1 MVRPSQ
7 RLYPAREV
15 KPARP
20 AATLLLLRDAPDGP
34 EVLMTRRADAANFA
48 AGAYVFPGGALD
60 AADAGAHGITR
71 HRAGQ
76 GGLALTQAVAAIR
89 ECFEEMGVLL
99 AWRPDGTPADASDV
113 AALDR
118 VPPPG
123 QSFASQCAARGL
135 TLAADGLRH
144 FARWIADPNNPK
156 RFDTAFFVARMPG
169 GQEPVA
175 DDREQFEPVWVRPA
189 EALARHRAGRFFMI
203 FPTIR
208 TLELLAAHASVDE
221 VLAACAAESPLW
233 HNETRSATRAGEV
246 VRLTSQDEGYGEVA
260 LIAPNGEAVPP
271 LEFPVG
277 QPVPLMK
284 GVARRTAPDGTHTY
298 EVEAGLARPVDLG
311 GTAALLLEDD
321 GVLITGPGVEPDAQ
335 LLALCRERGIE
346 FVLPGRGH
354 VRLVG
359 ERVDGVG

>member
-20 AATLLLLRDAPDGP
+20 AATMLLLRDSPEGP

-60 AADAGAHGITR
+60 AADVGAHAIAR
-71 HRAGQ
+71 HRPGQ
-76 GGLALTQAVAAIR
+76 HGLALTQAVAAIR

-99 AWRPDGTPADASDV
+99 AYRADGAVADAADV
-113 AALDR
+113 ALLDR
-118 VPPPG
+118 EPPAG
-123 QSFASQCAARGL
+123 ESFASQCAARGL
-135 TLAADGLRH
+135 TLAADRLRH

-156 RFDTAFFVARMPG
+156 RFDTAFFVVRMPA
-169 GQEPVA
+169 GQVPVA

-189 EALARHRAGRFFMI
+189 EALARHRTGRFFMI

-208 TLELLAAHASVDE
+208 TLELLAAHASVDD
-221 VLAACAAESPLW
+221 VLAACAAESPRW

-260 LIAPNGEAVPP
+260 LIAPHGEVVPP

-277 QPVPLMK
+277 VPVPLLQ
-284 GVARRTAPDGTHTY
+284 GVSRLTAPDGTHHY
-298 EVEAGLARPVDLG
+298 EVEAGLARPVALNG
-311 GTAALLLEDD
+311 AAALLLEED
-321 GVLITGPGVEPDAQ
+321 GVLITGPGVEPDAA
-335 LLALCRERGIE
+335 LLALCRARGIE
-346 FVLPGRGH
+346 FVLPERGH
-354 VRLVG
+354 VRMV
-359 ERVDGVG
+359 RTRPDGVG